1 MYLKKTISIFIF
13 ILCCSFLIA
22 QQNDGYSV
30 NQPRFYKQ
38 ILHFGFTIAYNQTD
52 FRINTVK
59 NSLFP
64 DTVIKSNNIETRYRI
79 KSIYTRPGPGFAI
92 GLVTDFRIA
101 EYVRL
106 RTTPNIS
113 FASRKIEYFLQN
125 ESRDSS
131 KYFEKT
137 VESTFL
143 IFPIEAKIQSKR
155 LGNFSAYVIGGGGY
169 MLDLAS
175 RKKAAGVSSGGAN
188 QLDDNVKLKRDDFYY
203 SGGAGVDFY
212 LMYFKLGFELK
223 LHMGTKNLLRPENS
237 VFTNSLDKV
246 RSRMV
251 ALTVTFEG

>member
-1 MYLKKTISIFIF
+1 MNA
-13 ILCCSFLIA
+13 SFA

-30 NQPRFYKQ
+30 NLPRYYKEP
-38 ILHFGFTIAYNQTD
+38 LNFGFTIAYNQTD
-52 FRINTVK
+52 FRLLTVK

-64 DTVIKSNNIETRYRI
+64 DTVIKTNNVDTRYRVR
-79 KSIYTRPGPGFAI
+79 SIYTRPGPGFAI
-92 GLVTDFRIA
+92 GLVTEFRLHDYIH
-101 EYVRL
+101 L

-113 FASRKIEYFLQN
+113 FASRKIEYFLSN
-125 ESRDSS
+125 ATRDTS

-175 RKKAAGVSSGGAN
+175 RKKAAGVQSGGAN
-188 QLDDNVKLKRDDFYY
+188 QLDDNVKLKRDDYYY

-223 LHMGTKNLLRPENS
+223 LHMGTKNLLRKENS
-237 VFTNSLDKV
+237 IFTNSLDKV

-251 ALTVTFEG
+251 TFTVTFEG

>member
-1 MYLKKTISIFIF
+1 MRNLFRIVV
-13 ILCCSFLIA
+13 LLLIA
-22 QQNDGYSV
+22 GNSFSQENDGYSI
-30 NQPRFYKQ
+30 NLPKFYKSP
-38 ILHFGFTIAYNQTD
+38 LHFGFTIAFNQTD

-64 DTVIKSNNIETRYRI
+64 DTVIKSNSIETRYRI
-79 KSIYTRPGPGFAI
+79 KSVYTRPGPGFAI
-92 GLVTDFRIA
+92 GLVTDFRLHD
-101 EYVRL
+101 YVRL
-106 RTTPNIS
+106 RTTPSIS
-113 FASRKIEYFLQN
+113 FASRKIEYFMSN
-125 ESRDSS
+125 ATRDTS

-143 IFPIEAKIQSKR
+143 IFPVETKIQSKR

-175 RKKAAGVSSGGAN
+175 RKKTAGVRSGGAN
-188 QLDDNVKLKRDDFYY
+188 QLDDNIKLKRDDLYY

-223 LHMGTKNLLRPENS
+223 LHMGTRNLLRSENS
-237 VFTNSLDKV
+237 VFSNSLEKV

-251 ALTVTFEG
+251 TFTVTFEG